1 MPWIFGVQTDRG
13 KRRPRNE
20 DAVLT
25 LPDAGLFAVADGMG
39 GHAGGDVASRLAV
52 SALESTWAATP
63 RHVATP
69 HTELAMPISAGGMGN
84 DSGSGEGGVH
94 NGRPDAALLERRLRL
109 GFAAARAAIRDA
121 AVERPELSDMGTTLT
136 AVAFDAAG
144 ATALVG
150 HIGDSRLYLQRAGE
164 LHQLTRDDTWVQ
176 EQIEAGVLTARQ
188 ARRHP
193 RSAVLTRVIGT
204 RESDPPATAAI
215 TTRPGDTLL
224 LCSDGLSG
232 MIGDE
237 EIAALLARAA
247 TPPALA
253 AALIDAANARG
264 GADNI
269 SAIVLRRTETR
280 TPGE

>member
-1 MPWIFGVQTDRG
+1 MAWIFGVQTDRG

-20 DAVLT
+20 DAVLSM
-25 LPDAGLFAVADGMG
+25 PDAGLFAVADGMG

-52 SALESTWAATP
+52 GALESTWASAP
-63 RHVATP
+63 LRADARAAR
-69 HTELAMPISAGGMGN
+69 LANAGGAGAAADAIDRAASAVQN
-84 DSGSGEGGVH
+84 GG
-94 NGRPDAALLERRLRL
+94 RDAAQLEHRLRL
-109 GFAAARAAIRDA
+109 GFAAARDAIRA
-121 AVERPELSDMGTTLT
+121 AATARPELAEMGTTLT
-136 AVAFDAAG
+136 AVAFDGDG

-150 HIGDSRLYLQRAGE
+150 HIGDSRLYMLRAGE

-176 EQIEAGVLTARQ
+176 EQVEAGILTARQ

-204 RESDPPATAAI
+204 RESDPPATAAV

-232 MIGDE
+232 MISDE
-237 EIAALLARAA
+237 EIATLLGADA
-247 TPPALA
+247 PPDTLA
-253 AALIDAANARG
+253 AELIDAANRRG

-269 SAIVLRRTETR
+269 SVIVLRRSDP
-280 TPGE
+280 PG